1 MKAIKELHSKVQTL
15 TPEELYS
22 NLEAL
27 APKIN
32 DFFNENMVMVDDEV
46 IRRNRLRFLGLLSQ
60 IILDFADF
68 TSLIVK

>member
-1 MKAIKELHSKVQTL
+1 MNEKVGSL

-22 NLEAL
+22 HLEVM

-32 DFFNENMVMVDDEV
+32 DFFNENMVMVDDEAT
-46 IRRNRLRFLGLLSQ
+46 RRNRLRFLGLLSQ

>member
-1 MKAIKELHSKVQTL
+1 MKAIQELNTKVSSL
-15 TPEELYS
+15 TPEELY
-22 NLEAL
+22 NHLEAL

-32 DFFNENMVMVDDEV
+32 NFFNENMVMVDDEAV
-46 IRRNRLRFLGLLSQ
+46 RRNRLRFLGLLSQ